1 MRVILRKNIEKLGK
15 AGDIVEVKNG
25 YARNFLFPQN
35 LALPSTP
42 GNLKRVEDE
51 KRVLMKKQE
60 KIKEEAEN
68 LAKKLEKKSITIP
81 VQVGEKEQM
90 FGSVTAQDIANVL
103 KQEGF
108 SIDKNQI
115 DLPEP
120 IKSLGIYNVKIN
132 IHPGVTPVIRVWVV
146 KS

>member
-15 AGDIVEVKNG
+15 AGDVVEVKNG

-68 LAKKLEKKSITIP
+68 LAKRLEKKSITIP

-108 SIDKNQI
+108 SIDKSQI
-115 DLPEP
+115 DLSEP

-132 IHPGVTPVIRVWVV
+132 LHTGVTPVIRVWVV

>member
-115 DLPEP
+115 DLSEP

>member
-115 DLPEP
+115 DLSEP

-132 IHPGVTPVIRVWVV
+132 LHTGVTPVIRVWVV

>member
-51 KRVLMKKQE
+51 RRVLMKKQE

-115 DLPEP
+115 DLSEP

>member
-15 AGDIVEVKNG
+15 AGDVVEVKNG

-115 DLPEP
+115 DLSEP